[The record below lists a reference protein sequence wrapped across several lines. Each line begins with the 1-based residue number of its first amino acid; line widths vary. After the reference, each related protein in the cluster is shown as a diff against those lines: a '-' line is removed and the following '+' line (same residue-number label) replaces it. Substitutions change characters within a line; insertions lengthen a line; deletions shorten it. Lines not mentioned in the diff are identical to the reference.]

1 MEPTDVPGVIANTL
15 RKNGAVRD
23 VRRMAGLE
31 TAAGLLGGQ
40 AALAAAL
47 GVDARLVRFK
57 ISAERPI
64 SDADLR
70 LTAAALSA
78 RARKTADLADRL
90 VALIPEQEASS

>member
-1 MEPTDVPGVIANTL
+1 MRATDTPGVIANTL

-23 VRRMAGLE
+23 VRRMTGLE
-31 TAAGLLGGQ
+31 SAAGLLGGQ

-47 GVDARLVRFK
+47 GIDPRLLRFK

-70 LTAAALSA
+70 LAVTALNARASKTVELAARLAAL
-78 RARKTADLADRL
+78 
-90 VALIPEQEASS
+90 IQEQETSA